1 MRKFIECMFLFLC
14 TFFYQSC
21 TDEDIVAKVD
31 NGKVISVKLSLN
43 FSEMDMVSPNSRSAG
58 DGIDAIKNVCV
69 LFYQNENL
77 LKDNDG
83 NPIYIYSGDIST
95 YETKTEE
102 STQKVSFTKKIT
114 PGSYRIYA
122 IANMG
127 DLTKNNKSDIE
138 TTDGLKKI
146 SLTWNNSSAV
156 SNNQMF
162 GFFNYQSADNII
174 GKGESNLSR
183 INPTDYDAPLLQL
196 SEGQTAIA
204 ARLYRAVSK
213 VTVAFNAASLQKNT
227 FITIKTVTL
236 KNIPSSCALWEENK
250 PNGKGL
256 VKSEEEMLHPERLVV
271 SNKGQGASVFPSDAH
286 SSTGES
292 LFMFENRQGI
302 DSRNRY
308 EGHKDKLIDRMPNGA
323 YLEIKGYYNDETPL
337 TGSHG
342 EITYRCMLGEDIGN
356 SFNNYNVTRNRHYK
370 VTLIFNGSAKDNLSW
385 RIEYDEDTE
394 INIPSEV
401 HISYRH
407 ESKLEIP
414 FSVTKSQDVAS
425 VTARIKDNPWY
436 DLISGGEAL
445 NVRRENK
452 EPKFGFL
459 CWGDET
465 VSNNKNWSSNK
476 TELKPLFL
484 SGDGHYTLNVQTEA
498 LGFKTSTPT
507 DYGDTFSGYN
517 NFSNERTATVEVTVN
532 YENGE
537 RMTKEVKIVQE
548 PRIVNPIA
556 VYRDW
561 NEDNAFHIR
570 LLNAVG
576 AEIQSYGPWR
586 AEIKSGADWIL
597 LSKDGSSYNNG
608 IITSGESGGTISF
621 YYKPNG
627 KLSRKDAT
635 PRCGVI
641 SVWFSNENVEHQIY
655 VRQGY
660 APMAI
665 GSKESLWTSYNYM
678 GTDNN
683 NNRGKDLFADSPL
696 EEGAWLK
703 RGRKEGILAKRD
715 NTTEFGQRPDNL
727 MITTWGSRL
736 WGQINASF
744 TTDISVTNY
753 RLPDQADLQNIM
765 SCKPYS
771 GFGVAYD
778 GHATETVAFDEDSQY
793 DNSRMGRRGI
803 VICDD
808 EGRNIFFPIGKAG
821 YGRRHR
827 EYCDGGLHYA
837 NERYRYGYETTKGK
851 YRPTLIE
858 LYKALGA
865 FYWTSGGNNENGN
878 QITFNYSLAN
888 IESQARSYIATD
900 ACYVRLISNK

>member
-58 DGIDAIKNVCV
+58 NGIDAIENVCV
-69 LFYQNENL
+69 LFYQNGNL

-83 NPIYIYSGDIST
+83 SPIYIYSGDIGT

-102 STQKVSFTKKIT
+102 GTQKVSFTKKIT
-114 PGSYRIYA
+114 PGSYQIYA
-122 IANMG
+122 IANMR

-146 SLTWNNSSAV
+146 SLTWNNSSV
-156 SNNQMF
+156 VGNNQMF

-183 INPTDYDAPLLQL
+183 INPTDYDAPSLQL

-227 FITIKTVTL
+227 FITIKTITL

-302 DSRNRY
+302 DLRNRY

-370 VTLIFNGSAKDNLSW
+370 VTLIFNGSAKDNISW

-476 TELKPLFL
+476 TGLKPLFL

-532 YENGE
+532 YKNGGIL
-537 RMTKEVKIVQE
+537 TKEVKIVQE

-597 LSKDGSSYNNG
+597 LSKDGSSYNND

-665 GSKESLWTSYNYM
+665 GSERSLWTSYNYM
-678 GTDNN
+678 GTDKNS
-683 NNRGKDLFADSPL
+683 NRGKDLFADSPL

-703 RGRKEGILAKRD
+703 RGCKEGILATTL
-715 NTTEFGQRPDNL
+715 NTTEFEQRPDNL

-753 RLPDQADLQNIM
+753 RLPNQADLQNIM

>member
-58 DGIDAIKNVCV
+58 NGIDAIENVCV
-69 LFYQNENL
+69 LFYQNGNL

-83 NPIYIYSGDIST
+83 SPIYIYSGDIGT

-102 STQKVSFTKKIT
+102 GTQKVSFTKKIT
-114 PGSYRIYA
+114 PGLYQIYA
-122 IANMG
+122 IANMR

-146 SLTWNNSSAV
+146 SLTWNNSSV
-156 SNNQMF
+156 VGNNQMF

-183 INPTDYDAPLLQL
+183 INPTDYDAPSLQL

-227 FITIKTVTL
+227 FITIKTITL

-302 DSRNRY
+302 DLRNRY

-476 TELKPLFL
+476 TGLKPLFL

-532 YENGE
+532 YKNGGIL
-537 RMTKEVKIVQE
+537 TKEVKIVQE

-597 LSKDGSSYNNG
+597 LSKDGSSYNND